1 MIRGETKILLR
12 VAALLLSLSVAI
24 AGDAG
29 HDLQWLSFD
38 KGLAEAQKSDKKILV
53 DVYTDWCGWCKRMDR
68 DVYANNKVASYL
80 TQQYVLVRVN
90 AESSEELHYK
100 GKTYSEMGLAE
111 EFKVTGYP
119 TILFLD
125 PNGNHI
131 TSLPGYVKAD
141 EFLGIVKFIGEDYYK
156 TMKWEEYQKNQNS
169 KGNNQE

>member
-1 MIRGETKILLR
+1 MIRRKIRTILP
-12 VAALLLSLSVAI
+12 AATLILFWSMGI

-68 DVYANNKVASYL
+68 DVYANDKVAGYL
-80 TQQYVLVRVN
+80 TQQYVLVKVN

-100 GKTYSEMGLAE
+100 GKTYSEMDLAQA
-111 EFKVTGYP
+111 FKVTGYP

-125 PNGNHI
+125 PDGNHI

-141 EFLGIVKFIGEDYYK
+141 EFLGIVKFIGGDYYK
-156 TMKWEEYQKNQNS
+156 TMKWEEYQKS
-169 KGNNQE
+169 EGPKGKTGE

>member
-1 MIRGETKILLR
+1 MIRGKTRTILR
-12 VAALLLSLSVAI
+12 VAALLLSSSVAL
-24 AGDAG
+24 AGGAE

-68 DVYANNKVASYL
+68 DVYANDKVASYL
-80 TQQYVLVRVN
+80 MQQYVLVKVN

-100 GKTYSEMGLAE
+100 GKTYSEMGLAQG
-111 EFKVTGYP
+111 FKVTGYP

-156 TMKWEEYQKNQNS
+156 TMKWEEYLENQKSQGKS
-169 KGNNQE
+169 QE